1 MFPVSVNQ
9 QCACEVAWL
18 NYFTIYSR
26 TQRSVSSHTV
36 AKDLPSSG
44 LAVFVKQTRA
54 MSKTELSFA
63 NSGRETH
70 SYSYYL
76 PTHNYLENHLKWK
89 KSKNLADPS
98 SKWLRV

>member
-36 AKDLPSSG
+36 AKDLPSLG
-44 LAVFVKQTRA
+44 LAVCVSNKQ
-54 MSKTELSFA
+54 ELCQKP
-63 NSGRETH
+63 NS
-70 SYSYYL
+70 L
-76 PTHNYLENHLKWK
+76 LLILEEKRT
-89 KSKNLADPS
+89 AT
-98 SKWLRV
+98 